1 MDYFGDLLLFATS
14 ILVVVYA
21 LWDELFPNY

>member
-1 MDYFGDLLLFATS
+1 MDYFGDLLIFATI
-14 ILVVVYA
+14 ILVIAYA